1 MNKQIKPIRNLPME
15 SCAFHFSISPG
26 GRSFALSNL
35 LFKALYCLRLS
46 SIGICDGCV
55 KLATASRC
63 SGVSARTLNFFC
75 GFEASASGFLS
86 IRDVTRGNIKSIGN
100 KE

>member
-1 MNKQIKPIRNLPME
+1 ME

-26 GRSFALSNL
+26 GKSFALSNL
-35 LFKALYCLRLS
+35 LFNALYCLRLS

-63 SGVSARTLNFFC
+63 SGVSARTLIFFC
-75 GFEASASGFLS
+75 GFDESSVCFLS
-86 IRDVTRGNIKSIGN
+86 VAGCGNRENQVNRK
-100 KE
+100 